1 MTLRKICTIMVSV
14 KRIDFF
20 QGVSVAHYIQRKC
33 RCHNA
38 SEEHDVR
45 YVDKGRSDTVLR
57 RLVIF
62 FLIQYKYLIRNQVYI
77 GERMFRLPI
86 LRIESAHPSLLN
98 SLWDCHRGGR
108 EKYLKPTSE
117 HYAVSYE
124 SSAIA

>member
-57 RLVIF
+57 RLVVF
-62 FLIQYKYLIRNQVYI
+62 FPYSIQVSHSKSGLYW
-77 GERMFRLPI
+77 GENVPPTDI
-86 LRIESAHPSLLN
+86 ADRISASFPFKFLMGLSQ
-98 SLWDCHRGGR
+98 RRTR
-108 EKYLKPTSE
+108 EISE
-117 HYAVSYE
+117 ADK
-124 SSAIA
+124 